1 MFYKTSENINSEIT
15 VALSWVPLFFE
26 PKHCKY
32 IVHKWEEITQ
42 VYQFSLKKNAWKFN
56 FFII

>member
-1 MFYKTSENINSEIT
+1 MRTMFYKTSENINSEIT

-32 IVHKWEEITQ
+32 IVHK
-42 VYQFSLKKNAWKFN
+42 
-56 FFII
+56 

>member
-15 VALSWVPLFFE
+15 VELSWVPSFFE

-32 IVHKWEEITQ
+32 IVHKREEITQ
-42 VYQFSLKKNAWKFN
+42 VYQTEIFFKKEYLEV
-56 FFII
+56 